1 MRVNRFVAAASGLSR
16 RAADLAVADGRVTVD
31 GEAVGVGFDVA
42 DGAAVR
48 LDGALLSLPERHR
61 LVMLNKP
68 VGYVC
73 SRVRQGEAPTVYEL
87 LPAEFSGLRPVGRL
101 DRDSSGLLLFS
112 DDGDFI
118 FKLTHPSQ
126 DKNKVYR
133 VKLARPLSASDIE
146 WLESGVELEDGPS
159 VLKVETSVGRTVTV
173 SLREGRNRQL
183 RRTFGEID
191 NGIIDLQRVSM
202 GEFQLADLPVGRWRE
217 LEAPTAAEAS
227 R

>member
-1 MRVNRFVAAASGLSR
+1 VRVNRFVAAASGLSR
-16 RAADLAVADGRVTVD
+16 RAADLAVAGDRVRVD
-31 GEAVGVGFDVA
+31 GEAAGVGSDVA
-42 DGAAVR
+42 DGAVVT
-48 LDGALLSLPERHR
+48 LDGAVLSLPERHR
-61 LVMLNKP
+61 YVMLNKP

-73 SRVRQGEAPTVYEL
+73 SRVRQGDAPTVYEL

-101 DRDSSGLLLFS
+101 DRDSSGLLLLS

-126 DKNKVYR
+126 DKTKIYR

-159 VLKVETSVGRTVTV
+159 VLKVEAIAGRTVTV
-173 SLREGRNRQL
+173 SLHEGRNRQL
-183 RRTFGEID
+183 RRTFGQID

-202 GEFQLADLPVGRWRE
+202 GEYRLDDLPVGRWRE
-217 LEAPTAAEAS
+217 IQV
-227 R
+227 